1 MKRCSIATL
10 AATPEFRYVAEQ
22 DSFLALFPH
31 RFDFI
36 YAEHP
41 EPGQSPSWETERRYP
56 LSDRMVQQGGNLY
69 GVRFGSRT
77 QYCLLDIDTGS
88 FYHPQ
93 RDPLAIGRIMTALES
108 IGLVSYLA
116 CTSSYSSG
124 IHLYLP
130 FTQSQ
135 SSWEL
140 AIGLATLLENSG
152 FKLKPGQL
160 EIFPNPKPYSVQGK
174 PTLFNAHRLPLQ
186 IGSYL
191 LDSDFQPIW
200 SDRSRFVDQWQLVQ
214 SQNDLNKATLKQILK
229 QAKRKQY
236 RVSGRADK
244 FLNDLNTEIEQGW
257 TDHGQTNRLLGRIAM
272 RTYIFHHLLHGGEP
286 LTGQALVN
294 EIVAVARSLPGY
306 KDWCR
311 HQHEIEQRAIDWARC
326 IESSHYF
333 HYTNRSTNQLKTL
346 TLDVEAAITD
356 LPSWNQQQSE
366 SARER
371 IKCAI
376 VDLLEKNALPATAT
390 ARFSALT
397 QYGIGGGSLYRHR
410 DLWHPKHLVENQL
423 PVENPPHPLTSLT
436 SRPSDCLLEASNG
449 LSCTSLFPGVGGNV
463 LCDKASSD
471 RTSATEQTAGSNSAT
486 QPVLLGHA
494 PALATQVET
503 QIEANK
509 AAFEAARAELIHLK
523 QQAYEQTYHQ
533 QIQQYLASGD
543 SILIAEAQSR
553 LQSQPT
559 RSLLQPIQ
567 GLTLPLPR
575 NPLTPPITPPK
586 MTKQSQSERVQEA
599 VQLQSDLSE
608 LLVAISVQLKRLHWT
623 KTEICDRLDN
633 RYQKNSRSLLSETEL
648 WDWLTYL
655 QSLY

>member
-152 FKLKPGQL
+152 FKLKPGHL
-160 EIFPNPKPYSVQGK
+160 EFFPNPKPYSVQGK

-244 FLNDLNTEIEQGW
+244 FLNDLNAEIEQGW
-257 TDHGQTNRLLGRIAM
+257 TDAIRKLYPDEVIYTFFDYFRNAYERNAGLRIDHFLLS
-272 RTYIFHHLLHGGEP
+272 P
-286 LTGQALVN
+286 Q
-294 EIVAVARSLPGY
+294 
-306 KDWCR
+306 
-311 HQHEIEQRAIDWARC
+311 
-326 IESSHYF
+326 
-333 HYTNRSTNQLKTL
+333 
-346 TLDVEAAITD
+346 
-356 LPSWNQQQSE
+356 
-366 SARER
+366 
-371 IKCAI
+371 
-376 VDLLEKNALPATAT
+376 LEKRLKAGAVD
-390 ARFSALT
+390 R
-397 QYGIGGGSLYRHR
+397 
-410 DLWHPKHLVENQL
+410 
-423 PVENPPHPLTSLT
+423 
-436 SRPSDCLLEASNG
+436 
-449 LSCTSLFPGVGGNV
+449 NV
-463 LCDKASSD
+463 RGWEKSSD
-471 RTSATEQTAGSNSAT
+471 HC
-486 QPVLLGHA
+486 PVWIE
-494 PALATQVET
+494 LADE
-503 QIEANK
+503 
-509 AAFEAARAELIHLK
+509 
-523 QQAYEQTYHQ
+523 
-533 QIQQYLASGD
+533 
-543 SILIAEAQSR
+543 
-553 LQSQPT
+553 
-559 RSLLQPIQ
+559 
-567 GLTLPLPR
+567 
-575 NPLTPPITPPK
+575 
-586 MTKQSQSERVQEA
+586 
-599 VQLQSDLSE
+599 
-608 LLVAISVQLKRLHWT
+608 
-623 KTEICDRLDN
+623 
-633 RYQKNSRSLLSETEL
+633 
-648 WDWLTYL
+648 
-655 QSLY
+655 

>member
-1 MKRCSIATL
+1 
-10 AATPEFRYVAEQ
+10 
-22 DSFLALFPH
+22 
-31 RFDFI
+31 
-36 YAEHP
+36 
-41 EPGQSPSWETERRYP
+41 
-56 LSDRMVQQGGNLY
+56 MVQQGGNLY

-77 QYCLLDIDTGS
+77 QYCLLDIDAGS

-93 RDPLAIGRIMTALES
+93 RDPLAIGRIIAALEPV
-108 IGLVSYLA
+108 GLVSYLA
-116 CTSSYSSG
+116 CTSSYSGG

-140 AIGLATLLENSG
+140 AIGVATLLENAG

-191 LDSDFQPIW
+191 LDADFQPIW
-200 SDRSRFVDQWQLVQ
+200 SDRSRFVEQWQLVQ
-214 SQNDLNKATLKQILK
+214 SQNALDKATLKQILK

-257 TDHGQTNRLLGRIAM
+257 TDYGQTNRLLGRITM
-272 RTYIFHHLLHGGEP
+272 RTYIFHHILHGGEP

-333 HYTNRSTNQLKTL
+333 HYTNRTTNQLKTL

-356 LPSWNQQQSE
+356 LPSWNQQQAE

-371 IKCAI
+371 IKAAI
-376 VDLLEKNALPATAT
+376 VDLLEKGSLPATAT
-390 ARFSALT
+390 ARFHAIT

-436 SRPSDCLLEASNG
+436 SRPSDCLSEASNG
-449 LSCTSLFPGVGGNV
+449 LSCTSLFPGIGGNV
-463 LCDKASSD
+463 LCDEASSD
-471 RTSATEQTAGSNSAT
+471 RTSTTEQNAGSNSEI
-486 QPVLLGHA
+486 QSVLLNQA
-494 PALATQVET
+494 PALATSVKTQGET
-503 QIEANK
+503 PVKTQFEANK
-509 AAFEAARAELIHLK
+509 AAFAAARAELLQLK
-523 QQAYEQTYHQ
+523 QQADEQTYHQ

-543 SILIAEAQSR
+543 PILIAEAQSR
-553 LQSQPT
+553 LQAQST
-559 RSLLQPIQ
+559 HLDLKPIQ
-567 GLTLPLPR
+567 RLTHPFPTPHQ
-575 NPLTPPITPPK
+575 NPLKPSCRTQLRQPEQFQATV
-586 MTKQSQSERVQEA
+586 E
-599 VQLQSDLSE
+599 LQSDFSE
-608 LLVAISVQLKRLHWT
+608 LLAAISVQLKRLQWT
-623 KTEICDRLDN
+623 STEMCAQLHN
-633 RYQKNSRSLLSETEL
+633 RYQKANRSLLSETEL
-648 WDWLTYL
+648 WDWFMYL
-655 QSLY
+655 QSL